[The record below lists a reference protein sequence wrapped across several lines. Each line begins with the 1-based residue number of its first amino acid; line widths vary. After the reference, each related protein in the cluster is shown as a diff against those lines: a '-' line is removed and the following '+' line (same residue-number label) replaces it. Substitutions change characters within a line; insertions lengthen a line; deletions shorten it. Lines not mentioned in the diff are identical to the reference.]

1 MNRRDRNRTCAGFS
15 VLELVVATLI
25 FSIVVVALLNLF
37 DRAGKFNK
45 SEIQASEMQ
54 QSLRTALFEI
64 ERNVR
69 MAGVGDLPVTQSV
82 LVADPVNG
90 TSYNNV
96 PAGFTFADWSGG
108 PAHPVKP
115 GTDVLEIRGVIRSP
129 IFALTSAGCFP
140 CVGSS
145 DIVVIPAVSPYGAA
159 NNSAGEFQILQG
171 IVAGGGQ
178 HLFMI
183 SSQIPDGTGVGGTLH
198 NVGMASA
205 VAIGAV
211 PAQARVTISFTD
223 FNAQKFNGTVPYAGA
238 AAIALDTNIRGG
250 IVDDIVYFVDNTRSD
265 HPALCMGLLRGVN
278 PRTFQFFP
286 ISEDIED
293 LQFAYGIDGLDGTAI
308 DGSVQAAFSTLPGKD
323 EWAGDVASEPGITYT
338 SLYAAGGPRLRA
350 VMLAVVSKAA
360 QSDLAY
366 KGRPGAQGL
375 FPLDST
381 ALAVSARAANRK
393 VITMRINLRNFNGG
407 S

>member
-1 MNRRDRNRTCAGFS
+1 MSPRIRTGASSGFS
-15 VLELVVATLI
+15 VIELGVATLI
-25 FSIVVVALLNLF
+25 FSVVVVAMLNLF

-45 SEIQASEMQ
+45 SELQASEMQ
-54 QSLRTALFEI
+54 QSLRTAMLEI

-69 MAGVGDLPVTQSV
+69 MAGVGDLPVTQSI
-82 LVADPVNG
+82 LVADPVTG

-96 PAGFTFADWSGG
+96 SSGFTFSDWSGG
-108 PAHPVKP
+108 PAHPVRP

-140 CVGSS
+140 CVGAT
-145 DIVVIPAVSPYGAA
+145 DPVIVPAVSPYGAA

-171 IVAGGGQ
+171 IVGAGGQ
-178 HLFMI
+178 HLFVV
-183 SSQIPDGTGVGGTLH
+183 SSQIPDASGVGGTLH

-205 VAIGAV
+205 VAIDAV
-211 PAQARVTISFTD
+211 PSQARLTVNFTD
-223 FNAQKFNGTVPYAGA
+223 VNAKKFNGTVPYAGA
-238 AAIALDTNIRGG
+238 APIALDTNIRGG
-250 IVDDIVYFVDNTRSD
+250 ILDDIVYFVDNTRTD
-265 HPALCMGLLRGVN
+265 HPSLCMGLLRGVS
-278 PRTFQFFP
+278 PRSFQFFP

-308 DGSVQAAFSTLPGKD
+308 DGSVQAAYSALPGKD
-323 EWAGDVASEPGITYT
+323 EWAGNVAGEPGITSA
-338 SLYAAGGPRLRA
+338 SLFAAGGPRLRA

-366 KGRPGAQGL
+366 LGRPGAQGI
-375 FPLDST
+375 FPLDSS
-381 ALAVSARAANRK
+381 ASAVSSRAANRK

-407 S
+407 G